1 MRTTSL
7 SVLFAAALAAA
18 SLAQTQVAVPSH
30 AADVDGHQSLGL
42 PFGVPG
48 FRSQILVAGST
59 IAPNVAVLT
68 GLRLRADRPS
78 APQSAANV
86 PNVTVALSHSSVGLG
101 GLQQAFASNVTGT
114 PTNVFSG
121 TVQLPA
127 QSPGL
132 AGPLAWDIVIAF
144 PQPYVYTPAQ
154 GDLLIDIVGNNPTGG
169 FPSYYLDAMQPGG
182 SATKFG
188 VAGDNPSFD
197 FLNLIVSTNGV
208 LEPRLI
214 TPGRTLEFS
223 STLSF
228 TTPPGA
234 LALGFDALPQPLDLT
249 SIGAPTHHVYIAP
262 IATVPHVWQQSF
274 IGWYS
279 TTNVAIPNDPGFI
292 GLRIYGQSV
301 LFDPTAN
308 ALGVLTSEAAEVRLG
323 DGLAPVLMQQVD
335 ALDPNAVAGTLV
347 DFGWSQP
354 EFGAVTVLFEG
365 TFQ

>member
-1 MRTTSL
+1 
-7 SVLFAAALAAA
+7 
-18 SLAQTQVAVPSH
+18 
-30 AADVDGHQSLGL
+30 
-42 PFGVPG
+42 
-48 FRSQILVAGST
+48 
-59 IAPNVAVLT
+59 
-68 GLRLRADRPS
+68 
-78 APQSAANV
+78 
-86 PNVTVALSHSSVGLG
+86 
-101 GLQQAFASNVTGT
+101 
-114 PTNVFSG
+114 
-121 TVQLPA
+121 
-127 QSPGL
+127 
-132 AGPLAWDIVIAF
+132 
-144 PQPYVYTPAQ
+144 
-154 GDLLIDIVGNNPTGG
+154 
-169 FPSYYLDAMQPGG
+169 
-182 SATKFG
+182 
-188 VAGDNPSFD
+188 
-197 FLNLIVSTNGV
+197 V

-301 LFDPTAN
+301 LCDPTAN